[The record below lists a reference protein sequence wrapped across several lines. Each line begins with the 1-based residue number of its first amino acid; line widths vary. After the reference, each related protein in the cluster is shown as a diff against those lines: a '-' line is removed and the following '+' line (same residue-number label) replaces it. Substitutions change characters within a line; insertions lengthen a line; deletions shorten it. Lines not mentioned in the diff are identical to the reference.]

1 MTQLKI
7 EQDSDKTEI
16 FHSASL
22 QKLYNM
28 AISVPTPNVGE
39 EDAAQVSG
47 HIQVKYTYKYIVEYL
62 AGTIGLGEKG
72 VVNEI
77 YNNPSGRF
85 QNLQIDVTHGYGVEI
100 ADPAVRNFLITQYGD
115 EGFIPSTALSTIPS
129 WFSRNKFSTFNE
141 LGQFPKVTY
150 IGYCDFE
157 DSGVKSID
165 LSNITSM
172 HPLAFKYTSIK
183 HLVLPAFTNVSENW
197 FYKVRNGITT
207 IDFGPNLRTIGHYA
221 FWDSD
226 VRTLIFRGT
235 NPPSYTTS
243 STDPNS
249 NQTQFIYSMSNLSIY
264 VPSSAVYSYK
274 YKWRDM
280 SNRIFALEG
289 TDYEEPGYT
298 RV

>member
-1 MTQLKI
+1 
-7 EQDSDKTEI
+7 
-16 FHSASL
+16 
-22 QKLYNM
+22 
-28 AISVPTPNVGE
+28 
-39 EDAAQVSG
+39 
-47 HIQVKYTYKYIVEYL
+47 
-62 AGTIGLGEKG
+62 
-72 VVNEI
+72 
-77 YNNPSGRF
+77 
-85 QNLQIDVTHGYGVEI
+85 
-100 ADPAVRNFLITQYGD
+100 
-115 EGFIPSTALSTIPS
+115 
-129 WFSRNKFSTFNE
+129 
-141 LGQFPKVTY
+141 
-150 IGYCDFE
+150 
-157 DSGVKSID
+157 
-165 LSNITSM
+165 M

-226 VRTLIFRGT
+226 VRTLIFRGI

-249 NQTQFIYSMSNLSIY
+249 NQTSFIYNMSNLSIY
-264 VPSSAVYSYK
+264 VPSGAVYAYK
-274 YKWRDM
+274 YKWSAM